1 MRRDH
6 PLLFGLA
13 ALVVRSFHLGGH
25 SLALAATS
33 DHVAHPKCAVPEYGQ
48 CGGIGYTGK
57 KCCEFLRMSPSSAL
71 ANEITSQTYE

>member
-13 ALVVRSFHLGGH
+13 ALVARSFQLGGH
-25 SLALAATS
+25 SLALGATS
-33 DHVAHPKCAVPEYGQ
+33 DLAVYSKCSVPEYGQ

-57 KCCEFLRMSPSSAL
+57 KCCEFFRMSPLSSAL
-71 ANEITSQTYE
+71 ANELDS